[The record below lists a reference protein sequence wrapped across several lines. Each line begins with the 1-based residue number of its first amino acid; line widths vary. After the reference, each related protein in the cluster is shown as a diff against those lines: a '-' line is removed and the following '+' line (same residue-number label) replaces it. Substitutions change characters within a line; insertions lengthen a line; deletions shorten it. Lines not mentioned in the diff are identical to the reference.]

1 VTPGDHLE
9 ETLFS
14 EEYHESSVVATA
26 SVTDIIERAT
36 FALLMEVVA
45 KTGNDEVTKNTG
57 TRKRERGR

>member
-1 VTPGDHLE
+1 MTPGDHLD

-36 FALLMEVVA
+36 SALYMEVAA
-45 KTGNDEVTKNTG
+45 KTGNDEVTENTG